1 MSADTPE
8 FAKPVR
14 LAHAVL
20 HAAVEQ
26 DLRKAERLMA
36 RLNEECPGAGLGLA
50 LVAWCDALAEH
61 ANDGVLEFGRVRVL
75 DIDQDTGARLSDR
88 TPQQVWANR
97 LIVARA
103 AGDKPAFQ
111 ALLDEL
117 HTIDDGLE
125 RGKYAATLI
134 QAVAGTIRLF
144 PRGYARLGGPSH
156 VR

>member
-1 MSADTPE
+1 MSGDE
-8 FAKPVR
+8 HKKPIR

-20 HAAVEQ
+20 QAAVEQ

-36 RLNEECPGAGLGLA
+36 RLNEECPGDGLGLA

-61 ANDGVLEFGRVRVL
+61 ANDGMPEFGKVRIV
-75 DIDQDTGARLSDR
+75 DIDQDTGAALNER
-88 TPQQVWANR
+88 TPQQQWANR
-97 LIVARA
+97 LVVARA
-103 AGDKPAFQ
+103 AGDKSAFK

-117 HTIDDGLE
+117 NTVEDGFE

-144 PRGYARLGGPSH
+144 PRGYAQMGRTP
-156 VR
+156 

>member
-1 MSADTPE
+1 MADE
-8 FAKPVR
+8 HSKPIR

-20 HAAVEQ
+20 QAAVEQ
-26 DLRKAERLMA
+26 DMRKAERFMA
-36 RLNEECPGAGLGLA
+36 RLNEECPGEGLGLA

-61 ANDGVLEFGRVRVL
+61 ANDGMPEFGRVRVL
-75 DIDQDTGARLSDR
+75 DIDQDTGARLTER
-88 TPQQVWANR
+88 TPQQQWANR

-103 AGDKPAFQ
+103 AGDKVAFQ

-117 HTIDDGLE
+117 NTIDDGFE

-144 PRGYARLGGPSH
+144 PRGYARVGQPS
-156 VR
+156 